1 MVSGLP
7 TDRFFFGGFLPAK
20 SAARRTALAELAA
33 IPGTL
38 MLFESGRRL
47 ADSLHDMASVLGPR
61 QAAVTRELTKYFEEV
76 RRGGLDELAAAYG
89 AEAPQKGEIVV
100 VVAPPSQEETAQDD
114 LDAQLLAALEQA
126 SLRDAAAMV
135 ATATGL
141 PKRQV
146 YARALALSRRDGP

>member
-1 MVSGLP
+1 MYGQPV
-7 TDRFFFGGFLPAK
+7 
-20 SAARRTALAELAA
+20 AARLIGRRRSRVAGGNAIAQPGQLVAQHFDFLELA
-33 IPGTL
+33 
-38 MLFESGRRL
+38 
-47 ADSLHDMASVLGPR
+47 
-61 QAAVTRELTKYFEEV
+61 
-76 RRGGLDELAAAYG
+76 
-89 AEAPQKGEIVV
+89 GEIVV